1 MPQITKKSPTN
12 NKDKSWQNKKH
23 RSALR
28 ALKNVPRGNFFGNF
42 FNKRIIEKE
51 LMSNSKIG
59 ITCSNVGRWTNHK
72 KPSTA
77 TTDEDEVTFF
87 NEK

>member
-1 MPQITKKSPTN
+1 MFQEETFLAISLTKG
-12 NKDKSWQNKKH
+12 
-23 RSALR
+23 L
-28 ALKNVPRGNFFGNF
+28 LK
-42 FNKRIIEKE
+42 KE